1 MVNNNIENIST
12 EFEKLDWK
20 EGLSEKEQRMLS
32 VYWEITDEN
41 EKKSIISNIKRLN
54 SLNAELQS
62 INWKIDLIDT
72 LAEQDIEKTKF
83 KQAIKDILRE
93 KNRIIQLEV
102 ASKKSGTDK
111 RKELLKWKSIDNIS
125 ARDLL
130 DAENEGN
137 WFLSKTF
144 AYKISK
150 DENGEEIETP
160 LIQNDIKEKDLIKID
175 FGKNQ
180 SANLRI
186 WAGDILPS
194 SIRMV
199 KVIDDKW
206 QEFIWTREIAWNKVW
221 YYDENN
227 RYIPI
232 FNNYKI
238 YIPSSEELQNPEY
251 SKFWLK
257 SIFASKEELDELE
270 KDEKEAKKRY
280 VSDLELLVKTDLI
293 KETVSKLSEEVWDVS
308 PYRNKLE
315 KIIEKA
321 KEYKDK
327 QDFSLYSEES
337 LDLAIARLTKTK
349 DILGDK
355 EINFDWDKYKEYIA
369 AHESGWNYYARNDN
383 LWRKKWV
390 HPDKWAFG
398 KYQFTT
404 ETLRWYWVD
413 LGSPDEDKI
422 KDFLSNSSLQE
433 EVMDKY
439 MLYAIEKH
447 IIPNGTLMAS
457 ITSKEHDISYY
468 LALWH
473 IWWPWAMTKQAW
485 SDWLW
490 TNVTAYASW
499 VERKMLWN

>member
-175 FGKNQ
+175 FGKNRN
-180 SANLRI
+180 ANYKI
-186 WAGDILPS
+186 WAADILPTNIKVVKIS
-194 SIRMV
+194 DHNWETRIWLRSIAKNWRV
-199 KVIDDKW
+199 G
-206 QEFIWTREIAWNKVW
+206 
-221 YYDENN
+221 YYDNSW
-227 RYIPI
+227 YIPV
-232 FNNYKI
+232 FNNYTI
-238 YIPSSEELQNPEY
+238 EIPTKDEEKNIIENL
-251 SKFWLK
+251 SKTVEI
-257 SIFASKEELDELE
+257 SNDENA
-270 KDEKEAKKRY
+270 EKEAKTKYLDVVAVQEKR
-280 VSDLELLVKTDLI
+280 DDEIRKFTIDRNRPFM
-293 KETVSKLSEEVWDVS
+293 ENSKLIA
-308 PYRNKLE
+308 LE
-315 KIIEKA
+315 IEKV
-321 KEYKDK
+321 YWIPW
-327 QDFSLYSEES
+327 QVTVWQWSL
-337 LDLAIARLTKTK
+337 
-349 DILGDK
+349 
-355 EINFDWDKYKEYIA
+355 
-369 AHESGWNYYARNDN
+369 ESGWWKSWLASKYNNIFWVKAS
-383 LWRKKWV
+383 KWW
-390 HPDKWAFG
+390 KWEKAIMN
-398 KYQFTT
+398 TT
-404 ETLRWYWVD
+404 EYDSWGNSFKINDWFRVYSDMKESFIDYANFLTQNPRYKNAFKYWVD
-413 LGSPDEDKI
+413 LNPRPEYYPNDYIWYDPEKFIEEIADAWYAT
-422 KDFLSNSSLQE
+422 DPRYSSLVKSTWE
-433 EVMDKY
+433 KY
-439 MLYAIEKH
+439 EDLEKKV
-447 IIPNGTLMAS
+447 A
-457 ITSKEHDISYY
+457 
-468 LALWH
+468 
-473 IWWPWAMTKQAW
+473 
-485 SDWLW
+485 
-490 TNVTAYASW
+490 
-499 VERKMLWN
+499 